1 MNFVLHSEHKSQTNG
16 PDFMETHTY
25 KDLHNVLKDW
35 IMESF
40 YLDLSG
46 GPMVKALVFHH
57 QLVLQPCFCFLSC
70 KNIPVKKI

>member
-46 GPMVKALVFHH
+46 GTMVKALVFHH
-57 QLVLQPCFCFLSC
+57 CAAGLTTMFLFS
-70 KNIPVKKI
+70 IL